1 MSKTLLDCSLS
12 AEEFEGHG
20 GEEHWDALLMMQMKS
35 HHLSK
40 SFGKLRLHELHASAG
55 ALRTHNHTGIKRQYT
70 ISNVT

>member
-1 MSKTLLDCSLS
+1 MSKTLLDCSLP

-40 SFGKLRLHELHASAG
+40 SFGKLCLHELHTSVG
-55 ALRTHNHTGIKRQYT
+55 ALHTHTPTQASKDNTQYQT
-70 ISNVT
+70 